1 MTIRY
6 ELVEWENLG
15 YNLPQSLPY
24 PRTKTIAEAAANIR
38 SAQTFVVAIEDGVR
52 RPLTEP
58 EESEFQSAVNAADA
72 ENRKARLRG
81 SPQFHKLV
89 L

>member
-1 MTIRY
+1 MTTRY

-24 PRTKTIAEAAANIR
+24 PTAKTIAEAAANIH
-38 SAQTFVVAIEDGVR
+38 SARTFVVAVENGVR

-58 EESEFQSAVNAADA
+58 EESEFNQQCGGHREQKGEALPGLN
-72 ENRKARLRG
+72 
-81 SPQFHKLV
+81 LV

>member
-1 MTIRY
+1 LIGGVVMLLPRIRGGEMTTRY

-24 PRTKTIAEAAANIR
+24 PRAKTIAEAAANIR
-38 SAQTFVVAIEDGVR
+38 SARTFVVAVDNGVR

-58 EESEFQSAVNAADA
+58 EESEFQSAVN
-72 ENRKARLRG
+72 RRT
-81 SPQFHKLV
+81 P
-89 L
+89 

>member
-1 MTIRY
+1 MTTRY

-24 PRTKTIAEAAANIR
+24 PRAKTIAEAAANIG
-38 SAQTFVVAIEDGVR
+38 SARTFVVALENGVR

-58 EESEFQSAVNAADA
+58 EELEFQSACRDHTDRQNYLMV
-72 ENRKARLRG
+72 G
-81 SPQFHKLV
+81 SGAFEFDKDK
-89 L
+89 